1 MDEKEELRKNLR
13 SALEDL
19 DEKEGSQKLKG
30 SLLEIEKTE
39 VEKKKKD
46 LIDEAED

>member
-19 DEKEGSQKLKG
+19 DKKGGSPYRE
-30 SLLEIEKTE
+30 SILEIERTE

-46 LIDEAED
+46 LIDEASD